1 MAAILY
7 PGCCYAV
14 ENVVELSIAHAE
26 AVVVAVEPVPAGNDG
41 NPVWP
46 LIQGAG
52 GADPSEL
59 TVGERDRIAKFKE
72 VAELMPDGP
81 VVRFG
86 LAGGYR
92 CSTGVRTWISSL

>member
-1 MAAILY
+1 
-7 PGCCYAV
+7 
-14 ENVVELSIAHAE
+14 VV
-26 AVVVAVEPVPAGNDG
+26 
-41 NPVWP
+41 
-46 LIQGAG
+46 
-52 GADPSEL
+52 
-59 TVGERDRIAKFKE
+59 ERDRIAEFKE